1 MTCQHLG
8 DALLSRDAAARGLN
22 PLRTWYHCRHQQHPK
37 GPIVCRCNDSCG
49 RGCPG
54 YSEESDDTPAPVV
67 PARFGHNRPLP
78 MVAPARR
85 KSSPPRSLADVLAIR
100 RQRQATVSTGPLQPL
115 ARHRIEHLA
124 GTAFNGSLI
133 RYQDRL
139 LLAYRDGWG
148 GSQIHVAELDEH
160 LSPVRST
167 VLVGLDHER
176 VTVGREDPR
185 LFVHQG
191 KLHVA
196 FAGVARPDGAIATS
210 ALYARLTD
218 DLRVEQVHYPHLAGR
233 NRNEKNWSF
242 FSHNNELYCTY
253 AIAPHHRI
261 LRVEG
266 DRVVEAIET
275 WNPARWT
282 GGPLRGG
289 ASPVRVGDQY
299 YHFFHGRV
307 RTPRGVV
314 YNLGC
319 YTFEARPPFRVLRST
334 VYPLL
339 VADLETR
346 PKPDSYAVLFTCGAV
361 LDGNRWRISAG
372 IHDSWIEVI
381 DLDLLP
387 VQARLEPV
395 TQVSAG

>member
-1 MTCQHLG
+1 MSCVHYG
-8 DALLSRDAAARGLN
+8 DAILGRQASERALDTRKSWHWCHHPTHPLGEAVCKCRG
-22 PLRTWYHCRHQQHPK
+22 
-37 GPIVCRCNDSCG
+37 CG
-49 RGCPG
+49 TKCPG
-54 YSEESDDTPAPVV
+54 YQAEEDDLAV
-67 PARFGHNRPLP
+67 AGRRPL
-78 MVAPARR
+78 ALIGGKTTAIA
-85 KSSPPRSLADVLAIR
+85 PPRGEKPPRTLASVMASR
-100 RQRQATVSTGPLQPL
+100 RLRQTTVSTGPLAPL
-115 ARHRIEHLA
+115 DRRRIPPAILV
-124 GTAFNGSLI
+124 GVAFNASLI

-167 VLVGLDHER
+167 VLVGLNHER
-176 VTVGREDPR
+176 ATVGREDPR

-196 FAGVARPDGAIATS
+196 FVGVAKPDEVIATS
-210 ALYARLTD
+210 VLYARLSD
-218 DLRVEQVHYPHLAGR
+218 DLRVEQVYYPHLAGR

-242 FSHNNELYCTY
+242 FSHDDELYCTY

-261 LRVEG
+261 LHVEG
-266 DRVVEAIET
+266 DQVAEAIES
-275 WNPARWT
+275 WNPAKWT

-307 RTPRGVV
+307 RTPAGVV

-334 VYPLL
+334 VHPLL
-339 VADLETR
+339 LADLDTR
-346 PKPDSYAVLFTCGAV
+346 PKPDSYAVLFTCGAM
-361 LDGNRWRISAG
+361 LDGGRWRISAG

-381 DLDLLP
+381 DLDP
-387 VQARLEPV
+387 DQVEARLHSVEA
-395 TQVSAG
+395 S